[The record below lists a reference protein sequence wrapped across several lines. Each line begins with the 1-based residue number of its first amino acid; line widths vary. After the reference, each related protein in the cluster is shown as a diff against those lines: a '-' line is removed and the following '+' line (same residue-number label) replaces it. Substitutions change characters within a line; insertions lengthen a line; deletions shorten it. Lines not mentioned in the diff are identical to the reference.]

1 MYSCINFCIYLL
13 VCLLNLCVSDFTTH
27 AMVLQTRVKLLV
39 RVELVYWVELF
50 QTTPTQSKMAPSLMR
65 GIQLKIVFV
74 VVTYTV
80 MCYIQLVAGQGS
92 SLSYLDPS
100 ITLDTALFTMDFET
114 SSVDLLE
121 PSSTSSAP
129 TT

>member
-1 MYSCINFCIYLL
+1 MSRIYNDTADACELQVAAGLDGGTDTASGGCILGGAVGL
-13 VCLLNLCVSDFTTH
+13 V
-27 AMVLQTRVKLLV
+27 
-39 RVELVYWVELF
+39 
-50 QTTPTQSKMAPSLMR
+50 TTPTQSKMARSLMR
-65 GIQLKIVFV
+65 GIQLKLVFV